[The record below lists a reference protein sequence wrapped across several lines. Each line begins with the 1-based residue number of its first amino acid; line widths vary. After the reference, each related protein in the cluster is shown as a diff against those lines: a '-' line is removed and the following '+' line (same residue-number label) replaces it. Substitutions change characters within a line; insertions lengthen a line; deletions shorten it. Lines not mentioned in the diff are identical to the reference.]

1 MRTLIILLGT
11 GLVCTALVVAPS
23 NATTIERAP
32 PSAYAAAT
40 TGSIEVTGVVR
51 AVKPL
56 WEGKR
61 ILSHVTLE
69 TATGELTTFVVPGG
83 SIDGIAMRV
92 SGMPA
97 FSVGEHA
104 RVTLRPI
111 ANVRHF
117 VGLEAGKTLLP

>member
-23 NATTIERAP
+23 NATTIERTPQSSFGAP
-32 PSAYAAAT
+32 T
-40 TGSIEVTGVVR
+40 TGTIEITGVVR

-97 FSVGEHA
+97 FNVGEHA
-104 RVTLRPI
+104 RVTLRTI
-111 ANVRHF
+111 ANVTRF
-117 VGLEAGKTLLP
+117 VGFEAGKTLLP